1 MTSRLALVIP
11 YGLVLWNSWGYKKVR
26 SPLILM
32 LGTYLLTAAGYLA
45 IGLRVEQNPG
55 CYVFWYLIC
64 GIEIASIIAVSC
76 YWRLVSFKPT
86 HLVERLGELTL
97 VIIGEGILVLSR
109 RTYQLFGVLNSPS
122 ADVYI
127 AVICSVLLTYLVYTL
142 YFNHIKHD
150 EFGRIRQQVWM
161 LLHYPLHL
169 AILLTLDGSSFL
181 IMSGTLSKMTVA
193 WLQDYPLYHWGTW
206 DEFFRSCSST
216 SAVVSTLADRVDSLW
231 ARMYRDPVVALRLF
245 NYTEAVSS
253 IEDIPAPFNSSE
265 WRQQAIGTIADLW
278 INVEVAIFKGFGLEP
293 HWPFGRLPSEY
304 SEASMIED
312 VAVTSFTY
320 FYFAAGS
327 LLIILAIM
335 CFFAKKQ
342 SLQAM
347 WLRISIKVA
356 IGICVMLPVMTL
368 WLSTTE
374 AWTFFQ
380 SPWTI
385 APTMLGYLMVVVVE
399 IFIDW
404 LDQRKQR
411 QPLGST
417 PATPSVSAPVSPAL
431 STRHTRA
438 ADLETA
444 RSSLARTKSATVRV
458 SMEPSMGGQVG
469 KTHRTCGE
477 KS

>member
-1 MTSRLALVIP
+1 
-11 YGLVLWNSWGYKKVR
+11 
-26 SPLILM
+26 
-32 LGTYLLTAAGYLA
+32 
-45 IGLRVEQNPG
+45 
-55 CYVFWYLIC
+55 
-64 GIEIASIIAVSC
+64 
-76 YWRLVSFKPT
+76 
-86 HLVERLGELTL
+86 
-97 VIIGEGILVLSR
+97 
-109 RTYQLFGVLNSPS
+109 
-122 ADVYI
+122 
-127 AVICSVLLTYLVYTL
+127 VYTL

-253 IEDIPAPFNSSE
+253 IEDIPDAFNSSE
-265 WRQQAIGTIADLW
+265 WRQQVIGTIADLW

-304 SEASMIED
+304 NEASMIED

-342 SLQAM
+342 SLHAM

-385 APTMLGYLMVVVVE
+385 APTMLGYLM
-399 IFIDW
+399 
-404 LDQRKQR
+404 
-411 QPLGST
+411 
-417 PATPSVSAPVSPAL
+417 
-431 STRHTRA
+431 
-438 ADLETA
+438 
-444 RSSLARTKSATVRV
+444 
-458 SMEPSMGGQVG
+458 
-469 KTHRTCGE
+469 GE
-477 KS
+477 F